1 MVHPLAVVHEEAR
14 LGPEVRVE
22 PFAVIEEGVEVGRGS
37 TIRSHAVL
45 RRGTVLGERVLVDSG
60 AVVGGDPN
68 HLEFDP
74 AVRSGVRVGDGVTLR
89 EHVTVHRSVEEG
101 GATVVDREAFLMT
114 HVHVGHDCRVGER
127 VIIAAHAGLS
137 GHVEV
142 DEGAF
147 IGGLAGI
154 HQFVRIGAGAMVG
167 GVARIRA
174 DVAPYTMV
182 AEEDRLVGLNRV
194 GLRRSGVD
202 AAALSELRSLFREI
216 LGSPG
221 SPHEKANGAPAPR
234 SEEARRFLSF
244 FVPNQRGYARR
255 IRT

>member
-1 MVHPLAVVHEEAR
+1 MVHPLAVVHEGAR

-22 PFAVIEEGVEVGRGS
+22 PLAIIEEGVEIGRGS
-37 TIRSHAVL
+37 TVRSHAVL

-60 AVVGGDPN
+60 AIVGGEPN
-68 HLEFDP
+68 YLPFDTS
-74 AVRSGVRVGDGVTLR
+74 VRSGVRVGDGAILR
-89 EHVTVHRSVEEG
+89 EHVTVHRSIEEG
-101 GATVVDREAFLMT
+101 GATIVDREAFLMT
-114 HVHVGHDCRVGER
+114 GVHVGHDCRIGAR
-127 VIIAAHAGLS
+127 ATIAAHAGLS

-142 DEGAF
+142 EEGAF
-147 IGGLAGI
+147 LGGMAGI

-167 GVARIRA
+167 GLARIRA

-202 AAALSELRSLFREI
+202 AATLSELRALFREI

-221 SPHEKANGAPAPR
+221 SPHEKANGAPEPQ

-244 FVPNQRGYARR
+244 FVPSQRGYARR
-255 IRT
+255 IRS